1 MGKHDKR
8 SATTTSALQEIAVQN
23 DLLSWR
29 DTHTVAAIAAFN
41 SLWRDLRPQIES
53 KLADLGYKSALVEP
67 AAYIVREIDPIIA
80 GHFTDEAAKLLARAS
95 EDFADLSS
103 SSLVVDSAMIG
114 NEALEDRLF
123 AAQDLLEGLAPLAG
137 GIAMG
142 AALPSFAVVSGTAMF
157 GLVATST
164 ISLPV
169 LAVGLAMAGTAVGVG
184 AVKTSALHSRLTKR
198 MLARID
204 RHVVSAVLSVDLN
217 ADPLSILARILSAY
231 HTVVDEVSSRSDERE
246 SE

>member
-1 MGKHDKR
+1 MEKPDK
-8 SATTTSALQEIAVQN
+8 SAAIETLKLQEVAVQN

-29 DTHTVAAIAAFN
+29 DTHSVAAIAAFN

-80 GHFTDEAAKLLARAS
+80 RFFADEAEKLVAKAS
-95 EDFADLSS
+95 ADLANIAASD
-103 SSLVVDSAMIG
+103 LVVNGDMAG
-114 NEALEDRLF
+114 NEPLEDRLT
-123 AAQDLLEGLAPLAG
+123 AAKDVLEGLAPLAG

-142 AALPSFAVVSGTAMF
+142 AALPSVAVVSGISMF

-169 LAVGLAMAGTAVGVG
+169 LAAGLAVAGTAVGVG
-184 AVKTSALHSRLTKR
+184 AIKTSALHAKLTKR
-198 MLARID
+198 MMARID
-204 RHVVSAVLSVDLN
+204 KHVASAVLLGDLT
-217 ADPLSILARILSAY
+217 ADPLSILARILAAY
-231 HTVVDEVSSRSDERE
+231 HTVVDEVSSRSNRKKLQ
-246 SE
+246 